1 MGFQGKRYGSRPATQ
16 RQPRTARL
24 AALAMA
30 LLPAAAAAE
39 AVGEGAGNGLP
50 DIVVS
55 AQKRSENVQ
64 RVPISIQSFDSQA
77 LDRLGAGQLTDLDA
91 MAPSLSFGDGN
102 EQGRTGIRGIID
114 YSRNAGYDSRVG
126 LYVDGVYYSRSWMT
140 PLTLLG
146 IRQVDVLRGPQG
158 TLFGKNT
165 DAGVLS
171 ITTIQPSAQP
181 NGEIKAEVGNFG
193 YWRVAGRGNAPLGP
207 NVSLQLAGSHA
218 ESTGYYR
225 NVLLGKHNSGV
236 NADMVR
242 AQLRFQ
248 PSDDLDVTL
257 AADYAADDNSTLHY
271 TYVPPAGT
279 DPFAFASYWDDRAT
293 RRTGGA
299 SLTVR
304 KDVAGGFQITSI
316 TAYRSGHQFLYF
328 NNETGPVPYLTT
340 GLIQYADQFSQE
352 VRIASP
358 RTENH
363 DFVAG
368 LYYFWGNNKDRQSL
382 AAGSGLGALGLGGLV
397 GKASLTRTSVSTG
410 SVAGFFQA
418 SFRPVPMIEL
428 FVGARLTYER
438 KKLNDI
444 TTNDPTGFIAIPI
457 TGYRDRFSDSFLTPK
472 GGINLH
478 LGPDLVLFGTIGR
491 EVKSGGWNVEGTTAS
506 TFAAGIRFRPETVT
520 SYEAGL
526 KSEFLDRR
534 ARLNVTGFYQRF
546 EDFQVF
552 TFVNTVVAG
561 RTVQATSLS
570 NVGKV
575 TSKGVEI
582 DLALIPVEGLTLSGN
597 YTYNKSAYDHYPGG
611 GGMVGTTILDADGV
625 QTPYAPTHKAY
636 LAADYETPL
645 AKGGPLLFAHV
656 GYSVQ
661 SSENFDPKVVNPTV
675 GSAYFIKGYGLADAR
690 LGIGFAGGRWRA
702 SLWSR
707 NLFDKRYVRFAT
719 RTVLLRAPA
728 ILYGEPRSYG
738 VTLSAT
744 F

>member
-1 MGFQGKRYGSRPATQ
+1 MAAG
-16 RQPRTARL
+16 L
-24 AALAMA
+24 AAMATA
-30 LLPAAAAAE
+30 LLPGGAE
-39 AVGEGAGNGLP
+39 AAGGAASNGLSE
-50 DIVVS
+50 IVVS
-55 AQKRSENVQ
+55 AQKRNENAQ
-64 RVPISIQSFDSQA
+64 RVPISIQSFDSETLA
-77 LDRLGAGQLTDLDA
+77 MLGADQLTDLDA
-91 MAPSLSFGDGN
+91 VAPSLSFGDGG
-102 EQGRTGIRGIID
+102 EQARTGIRGIID

-126 LYVDGVYYSRSWMT
+126 LYVDGVYYSRSWMN

-146 IRQVDVLRGPQG
+146 IDQIDVLRGPQG

-165 DAGVLS
+165 DAGVIS
-171 ITTIQPSAQP
+171 ITTIQPSAQA
-181 NGEIKAEVGNFG
+181 NGEVSADVGNFG
-193 YWRVAGRGNAPLGP
+193 HWRIAGRGNAPLGRT
-207 NVSLQLAGSHA
+207 VSLQLAGSHTQ
-218 ESTGYYR
+218 STGYYR
-225 NVLLGKHNSGV
+225 NLLLGRHNSGV

-248 PSDDLDVTL
+248 PDDDLDVTL

-271 TYVPPAGT
+271 SYVPPAGT
-279 DPFAFASYWDDRAT
+279 NPFAFASYWDDSAT

-304 KDVAGGFQITSI
+304 KDTAGGFQITSI

-328 NNETGPVPYLTT
+328 NNETGPIPYLTT
-340 GLIQYADQFSQE
+340 GLSQYADQFSQE

-358 RTENH
+358 RTGNH

-382 AAGSGLGALGLGGLV
+382 SAGSGLAALGLGGLV
-397 GKASLTRTSVSTG
+397 GKTSLTRSSVSTD

-418 SFRPVPMIEL
+418 SFRPVPMVEL

-438 KKLNDI
+438 KRLNDI

-457 TGYRDRFSDSFLTPK
+457 TGYRDRFSDSFLTPR

-491 EVKSGGWNVEGTTAS
+491 GVKSGGWNVEGTSAS

-534 ARLNVTGFYQRF
+534 ARLNITGFHQRF
-546 EDFQVF
+546 DDFQVF

-570 NVGKV
+570 NVGTV
-575 TSKGVEI
+575 SSKGVEV
-582 DLALIPVEGLTLSGN
+582 DLTLVPFRGLTLSGS

-611 GGMVGTTILDADGV
+611 AGTVGTTVLDADGV

-636 LAADYETPL
+636 LAANYAMPL
-645 AKGGPLLFAHV
+645 AEGGPLFFAHV
-656 GYSVQ
+656 GYGVQ
-661 SSENFDPKVVNPTV
+661 SSENFDPKVANPV
-675 GSAYFIKGYGLADAR
+675 GGSAYFIKGYGVADAR
-690 LGIGFAGGRWRA
+690 LGIGSAGQGWRV

-707 NLFDKRYVRFAT
+707 KLFGKRYIRFAT

-728 ILYGEPRSYG
+728 ILYGEPRAYG
-738 VTLSAT
+738 MTLSSR